1 MGRGLLWLNPQLL
14 YLMQRVLKPTS
25 RARSPP
31 PPQRTGWTGDV
42 EGGQDL
48 KVLAPKSP

>member
-31 PPQRTGWTGDV
+31 PPPENWMDRGCG
-42 EGGQDL
+42 GGQDL
-48 KVLAPKSP
+48 KVQAPKSP